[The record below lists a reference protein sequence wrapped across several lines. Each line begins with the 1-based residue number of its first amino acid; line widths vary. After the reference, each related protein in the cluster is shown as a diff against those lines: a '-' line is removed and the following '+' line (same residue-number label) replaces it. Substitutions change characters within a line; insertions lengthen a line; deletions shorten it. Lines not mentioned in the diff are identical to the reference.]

1 MQGYDY
7 MLYEKH
13 LSIYV
18 ANSLVNIR
26 SYSSTYMTY
35 FLGWQIISE
44 TYAIG
49 DGILHSTIW
58 YQKIRYNICLNSMN
72 MLCNIIQK

>member
-49 DGILHSTIW
+49 DGMFFIQQYDIKKSD
-58 YQKIRYNICLNSMN
+58 
-72 MLCNIIQK
+72 IIFVLTLWTCFVT